1 MRAYP
6 GLMVVRQ
13 RSRRH
18 PPPPPFVGPSLVCS
32 AFGDT
37 SFCFDWLLERGGLE
51 TSVSR
56 ETFAKENPR
65 EYWRNFESKPV
76 SILLRMSSPSVRY
89 DFRR

>member
-37 SFCFDWLLERGGLE
+37 SFCFDWLLEQGGLE

-56 ETFAKENPR
+56 EVFSKENGCER
-65 EYWRNFESKPV
+65 CGFLVSKLA
-76 SILLRMSSPSVRY
+76 SIHQRMNSLSVRY
-89 DFRR
+89 DIRR